1 MADLARV
8 LIIVGLTLAFVGVA
22 LAIGHRF
29 GLGRLPGDVDL
40 TIGPIR
46 IWAPL
51 TTSILVSVVLTV
63 IVNLILRR

>member
-51 TTSILVSVVLTV
+51 ATSILVSVVLTV